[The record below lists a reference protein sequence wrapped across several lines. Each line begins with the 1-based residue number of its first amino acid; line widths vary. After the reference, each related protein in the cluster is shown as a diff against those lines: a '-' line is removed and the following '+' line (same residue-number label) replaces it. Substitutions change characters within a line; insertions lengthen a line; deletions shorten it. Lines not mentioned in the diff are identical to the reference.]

1 MSTKSSAR
9 FVAYLRVS
17 TDKQGRSGLGLAAQ
31 RAAVNGHC
39 ASVQGS
45 MLAEYVEIESGAN
58 TQRQQLAFAMAKAKR
73 AGATLIVAKLCRLS
87 RSVAEVATIIA
98 SGIASGAS
106 LCVAESPRA
115 TTLEL
120 HMRAMV
126 AQEERDRISSNTKAA
141 LGAAKAKGALLGSSR
156 LGHWDGREHLRLLGA
171 AKGSQSAAAGAT
183 RRREEA
189 AAEAMP
195 VVVALRAQGRSL
207 AVIAGNLNDQCIRSS
222 RGGRWTPNGVARLL
236 ESQ

>member
-1 MSTKSSAR
+1 MSTKSSAP
-9 FVAYLRVS
+9 FVSYLRVS

-31 RAAVNGHC
+31 RAAVATHC
-39 ASVQGS
+39 ASVGGS
-45 MLAEYVEIESGAN
+45 VLAEYVEIESGAN
-58 TQRQQLAFAMAKAKR
+58 AQRPQLAAAIAKAKR
-73 AGATLIVAKLCRLS
+73 AGATLVVAKLCRLS

-98 SGIASGAS
+98 SGAA
-106 LCVAESPRA
+106 LVVAESPHA

-120 HMRAMV
+120 HLRVMV

-141 LGAAKAKGALLGSSR
+141 LAASKARGTLLGSAR
-156 LGHWDGREHLRLLGA
+156 AGHWEGREHLRQA
-171 AKGSQSAAAGAT
+171 ACAKARQSAAAGAT
-183 RRREEA
+183 QRRAEA

-195 VVVALRAQGRSL
+195 VAVALRAQGRSL
-207 AVIAGNLNDQCIRSS
+207 AFIAGNLNTQRIRSS

>member
-1 MSTKSSAR
+1 MSTKSSAAK

-45 MLAEYVEIESGAN
+45 ILAEYVEVESGAN
-58 TQRQQLAFAMAKAKR
+58 AQREQLAAAITKAKR
-73 AGATLIVAKLCRLS
+73 AGATLLVAKLCRLS

-98 SGIASGAS
+98 SGAS
-106 LCVAESPRA
+106 LCVAESPNA

-120 HMRAMV
+120 HLRVMV

-141 LGAAKAKGALLGSSR
+141 LRAAKAQGALLGSSR
-156 LGHWDGREHLRLLGA
+156 LGHWDGRESLRLAGN
-171 AKGSQSAAAGAT
+171 AKGSRSAAAGAA

-195 VVVALRAQGRSL
+195 VAVALRGQGRSL
-207 AVIAGNLNDQCIRSS
+207 AFVAANLNDQCIRSS
-222 RGGRWTPNGVARLL
+222 RGGKWTPNGVARLL

>member
-45 MLAEYVEIESGAN
+45 ILAEYVEIESGAN
-58 TQRQQLAFAMAKAKR
+58 TQRQQLAMAIAKAKR

-98 SGIASGAS
+98 SGAS
-106 LCVAESPRA
+106 LLVAESPRA

-120 HMRAMV
+120 HLRVMV

-141 LGAAKAKGALLGSSR
+141 LAALKAKGALLGSSR
-156 LGHWDGREHLRLLGA
+156 LAHWDGREHLRLSGG

-195 VVVALRAQGRSL
+195 VAIALRAQGRSL